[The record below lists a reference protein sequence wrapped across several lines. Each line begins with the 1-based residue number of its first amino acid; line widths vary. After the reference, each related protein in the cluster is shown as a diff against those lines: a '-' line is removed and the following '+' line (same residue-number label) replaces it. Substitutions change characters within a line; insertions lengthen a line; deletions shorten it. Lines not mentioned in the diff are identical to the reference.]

1 MEPPDFEALN
11 FTAEP
16 APPGYRL
23 CAQWRDGA
31 EGSVFHLAHIFLF
44 LGFMGGSGFYGLLY
58 LFTFLTLGFFCCTL
72 WAWSDSCTTDSFLWS
87 FALFGVCLGQVLHVS
102 YRLRSVSFDKDYQDL
117 YNCMFKKLGVSLLHF
132 GKIVAS
138 SEGDVHTLETD
149 HCFAIE
155 GKTAIDKLSVLLS
168 GRIRVTVNGEFL
180 HYIYPF
186 QFLDSPEWDSLRPSE
201 EGVFQVTLRADN
213 PCRYVAWRRKK
224 LYLLFAKHRYIAKI
238 FALVVRN
245 DIAEKLYSLNDKA
258 VGSSGRRYDLRLP
271 SYCHMPGT
279 ELEKTAELLQVPLQG
294 GRATPIGGSS
304 PPTPA
309 APRVFH
315 TNPTRP
321 APVVALNSR
330 PCSRMSSTPG
340 LTPVLFST
348 LSPFPSSTLDT
359 PAVEANATSCQE
371 WEQVHHLLFHLGN
384 VSLLLGL
391 LIPTTVGLHMILLR
405 LLLMTGCGLFIAWAT
420 LYRCNLDVM
429 VWNVVFL
436 VVNFMH
442 LFYLVYKR
450 RPVKIDRELR
460 SVYKRM
466 FEPLHVQEALFQRL
480 TGQFCTIQTLKK
492 GQAYAAE
499 DKTSVD
505 ERLSILL
512 KGKMK
517 VSYRGHFLH
526 NIYTNSFIDSPE
538 FRSTDMHRGEK
549 FQVTIMAEE
558 NCKFLCWSRERLT
571 YFLESDTFL
580 NEVFR
585 YLIGKDITNKLYSL
599 NDPTLSDK
607 AVKKMDRQPSSCSQ
621 LSMMQMRNSMA
632 STSDT
637 DDVLNQ
643 ILRGG
648 SAGSSIQ
655 KSPDTKSSLKMK
667 PIEEGMEDDVFK
679 ESPPS
684 QHVSNTSTE
693 EV

>member
-1 MEPPDFEALN
+1 MDPPDFEALN
-11 FTAEP
+11 FTVQP
-16 APPGYRL
+16 AATVYRL
-23 CAQWRDGA
+23 CEQWRYGS
-31 EGSVFHLAHIFLF
+31 EGSVFHLANIFLF
-44 LGFMGGSGFYGLLY
+44 FGFMGGSSFYGLLY
-58 LFTFLTLGFFCCTL
+58 LFTFLTLGFFCSTL
-72 WAWSDSCTTDSFLWS
+72 WAWTDSCTTDAFLWN
-87 FALFGVCLGQVLHVS
+87 FALFAVCLGQVLHVA
-102 YRLRSVSFDKDYQDL
+102 YRLRSVSLNKDFQEL
-117 YNCMFKKLGVSLLHF
+117 YKCTFKKLGVSLIHF
-132 GKIVAS
+132 EKIMACS
-138 SEGDVHTLETD
+138 DGEVHDLEKD
-149 HCFAIE
+149 HCFAVE
-155 GKTAIDKLSVLLS
+155 GKTSIDKLSVLLS
-168 GRIRVTVNGEFL
+168 GRISVTVNGEFL

-201 EGVFQVTLRADN
+201 EGVFQVTLCADM

-224 LYLLFAKHRYIAKI
+224 LYLLFAKDRYIAKI

-245 DIAEKLYSLNDKA
+245 DITEKLYSLNDKA
-258 VGSSGRRYDLRLP
+258 FDRSGHQYDLRLP

-279 ELEKTAELLQVPLQG
+279 ELERLTVLLDRMSLTPELPPHLVTTLPSFPS
-294 GRATPIGGSS
+294 ATPG
-304 PPTPA
+304 
-309 APRVFH
+309 
-315 TNPTRP
+315 
-321 APVVALNSR
+321 
-330 PCSRMSSTPG
+330 
-340 LTPVLFST
+340 VLAMPNDT
-348 LSPFPSSTLDT
+348 L
-359 PAVEANATSCQE
+359 CQE
-371 WEQVHHLLFHLGN
+371 WEQAHHLLFHLGN
-384 VSLLLGL
+384 LSLLLGL
-391 LIPTTVGLHMILLR
+391 VIPTTLGLHMILLR
-405 LLLMTGCGLFIAWAT
+405 LMLITGCGLFIAWAT

-429 VWNVVFL
+429 IWNVVFL

-442 LFYLVYKR
+442 LFFLLYKR
-450 RPVKIDRELR
+450 RPIKIDRELR

-466 FEPLHVQEALFQRL
+466 FEPLHVPEALFQRL

-538 FRSTDMHRGEK
+538 FRSTEMHRGEK

-558 NCKFLCWSRERLT
+558 NCKFMCWSRERLT
-571 YFLESDTFL
+571 YFLESNTFL

-607 AVKKMDRQPSSCSQ
+607 TAKKMDRQPSLCSQ

-648 SAGSSIQ
+648 STGSSQQ
-655 KSPDTKSSLKMK
+655 KSPGTKTSSKMK
-667 PIEEGMEDDVFK
+667 PIEEGMEDDVFE
-679 ESPPS
+679 ESHQMPGP
-684 QHVSNTSTE
+684 STE